1 MAKQPMLKDPL
12 TSGFPSGMAQGPS
25 VNIPPLPGTS
35 AAPVKAERRHTVSIW
50 LFLLGFIALASGVY
64 LLFIE
69 DATQYRQTLQ
79 PLPPRTEAPGRPALA
94 FPGLASTTPSP
105 SMPRGFDT
113 RSETPAA
120 STPPRST
127 AAAAGGTAG
136 GPVVSDGAARPF
148 PAGFLDGVWRD
159 AEAAGVRR
167 ATFDRAFADIRATD
181 PEILARHANQ
191 PEFDRTIG
199 DYVGLI
205 VNADRIATGRA
216 RLEQYA
222 SILGDIE
229 RRYGVDRHVLLA
241 IWGIESNFGAAKGDR
256 SVIRALA
263 TLAVAE
269 PRRAAFWKNELVA
282 ALTILEQ
289 ERIAPDKLLGSWAGA
304 MGHTQFMPSTYLK
317 HAVDF
322 DGDGVRDVW
331 SSVPDALASAARYLQ
346 ASGWLTGRAWGRE
359 VVLPGDF
366 DFALATPAAARPISG
381 WRVLGLRGQSGAL
394 PPDDATV
401 WQLVVPA
408 GAGGPAF
415 LVSPNFD
422 AILSYNRA
430 YSYAIAVGALADRIA
445 GTSPIQAAWPPG
457 DLPMSRDQRV
467 ELQEVL
473 QSLGFDV
480 GGVDG
485 IIGTKTRDAI
495 RGFQKGRGLAADGHP
510 SLVLLNRLRTERR
523 L

>member
-12 TSGFPSGMAQGPS
+12 MSGFPSGMAQGPS
-25 VNIPPLPGTS
+25 VAIPPLPG
-35 AAPVKAERRHTVSIW
+35 AAAAALKPERRHTVSIW
-50 LFLLGFIALASGVY
+50 IFLLGFMALAAGAY

-79 PLPPRTEAPGRPALA
+79 PLPPRTEAPGRPAQA
-94 FPGLASTTPSP
+94 FPGLASVTPS

-113 RSETPAA
+113 RSTTPAA
-120 STPPRST
+120 STATGST
-127 AAAAGGTAG
+127 SSSAAGPLLADGT
-136 GPVVSDGAARPF
+136 ARPF

-167 ATFDRAFADIRATD
+167 ATFDRAFTDVRAID
-181 PEILARHANQ
+181 PDVLARHANQ

-269 PRRAAFWKNELVA
+269 TRRAAFWKSELVA
-282 ALTILEQ
+282 ALSILEQ
-289 ERIAPDKLLGSWAGA
+289 ERIVPDKLLGSWAGA

-346 ASGWLTGRAWGRE
+346 ASGWQTGRPWGRE

-381 WRVLGLRGQSGAL
+381 WRVLGLRAQSGAL

-415 LVSPNFD
+415 LVSPNFE

-445 GTSPIQAAWPPG
+445 GNSPIQAAWPPG

-467 ELQEVL
+467 EMQEIL

-485 IIGTKTRDAI
+485 ITGTKTRDAI
-495 RGFQKGRGLAADGHP
+495 RGFQKGRGLPADGHP
-510 SLVLLNRLRTERR
+510 SLVLLNRMRTERR

>member
-1 MAKQPMLKDPL
+1 MAKQPMMKDPMATSPGGPQPGL
-12 TSGFPSGMAQGPS
+12 TPAQMGS
-25 VNIPPLPGTS
+25 APPLPGKPVGAP
-35 AAPVKAERRHTVSIW
+35 AATEQRHRVSW
-50 LFLLGFIALASGVY
+50 WVFLIGLLAFAGGVY

-69 DATQYRQTLQ
+69 DDAQVRRTLQ
-79 PLPPRTEAPGRPALA
+79 PFQPRSEAPARPALA
-94 FPGLASTTPSP
+94 FPNLASVAPP
-105 SMPRGFDT
+105 VLRGFDT
-113 RSETPAA
+113 RTEPA
-120 STPPRST
+120 PT
-127 AAAAGGTAG
+127 AA
-136 GPVVSDGAARPF
+136 PGAITQT
-148 PAGFLDGVWRD
+148 FLDSVWRD

-167 ATFDRAFADIRATD
+167 VTFDRAFADLRTID
-181 PEILARHANQ
+181 PDILARHANQ

-205 VNADRIATGRA
+205 VNTDRIATGRA

-229 RRYGVDRHVLLA
+229 RRYGVDRHILLA
-241 IWGIESNFGAAKGDR
+241 IWGIESNFGVAKGDR
-256 SVIRALA
+256 SVVRALA

-269 PRRAAFWKNELVA
+269 PRRAAFWKGELVA
-282 ALTILEQ
+282 ALSILEQ
-289 ERIAPDKLLGSWAGA
+289 DRIAPEKLLGSWAGA

-317 HAVDF
+317 YAVDF
-322 DGDGVRDVW
+322 DGDGYRDVW
-331 SSVPDALASAARYLQ
+331 SSVPDALASTARYLQ
-346 ASGWLTGRAWGRE
+346 ASGWQGGRGWGRE

-366 DFALATPAAARPISG
+366 DYALATPSAARPISG
-381 WRVLGLRGQSGAL
+381 WRVLGLRAQSGAL
-394 PPDDATV
+394 PADDATP

-430 YSYAIAVGALADRIA
+430 YSYAVAVGALADRIA
-445 GTSPIQAAWPPG
+445 GNTPIQASWPPG

-467 ELQEVL
+467 ELQEIL

-480 GGVDG
+480 AGVDG

-495 RGFQKGRGLAADGHP
+495 RGFQKARGLPADGHP
-510 SLVLLNRLRTERR
+510 SLVLLNRMRTERR